1 MKPIQFLKD
10 TRTELRNVV
19 WPTRTR
25 AITYGLIIIGF
36 SLGLGYL
43 LGAFDMLF
51 KEVLKVLFI
60 K

>member
-10 TRTELRNVV
+10 TRTELKHVV

-25 AITYGLIIIGF
+25 AITYAAIIIGF

-43 LGAFDMLF
+43 LGAFDTLF
-51 KEVLKVLFI
+51 QEILKTIFI